1 MLGSLKGRGFNPTNA
16 ARRYVPLAALIAV
29 QVLIIA
35 LAPSKAANQ
44 AGGAALGTGPV
55 QGYSVGNTGG
65 GAASQANGAAGP
77 GVATGVA
84 GGGTGNG
91 GGAGTGASG
100 SGGSATAGGLRNSPA
115 DVTHC
120 SGNREF
126 SPTIDFY
133 APPCTPGTIGG
144 TYANGGATSQGVSA
158 NSIIMVDYITDYGAE
173 INTILQAEGLLETYQ
188 QAQVVDQ
195 AWQNFLNAHY
205 VLWGRKIQIIPYQ
218 GQCQSAP
225 PNDSCLFAEMD
236 SIVQKYHPYAVYW
249 DTTVCSACFARL
261 AQDHTI
267 ALGGDG
273 FSDAFA
279 QANAPY
285 IWSQFESSTRI
296 EQAFGHWWCSQ
307 MTSNNSQRVVSFA
320 PANNPAQNFNGQKR
334 VLGVISPN
342 DPDNEDTIQNVLVPA
357 LNQGCGDGGS
367 IAQHHYYYNQDIN
380 TAEEQVSAG
389 IAAMDTATNPATDV
403 VCICD
408 PVAPQ
413 FIYEGEQQH
422 NYWPENVLADVQDMT
437 YDMNSQNYEAS
448 QPGNQPSLACPSPSQ
463 GCEFDDAF
471 GIMSTAAQEPQTND
485 TGTRVF
491 KLGGGSSLPVTPILA
506 TELWENWN
514 MIASLIENTG
524 PDLTPA
530 RMAAAAPSMGTMG
543 GGNTG
548 QYEVGFSP
556 GSYFWQIDARVAY
569 WDKNKASSYN
579 GAPGMWVSIEGS
591 RFLPAQYPVI
601 DEPPIPATRPS

>member
-1 MLGSLKGRGFNPTNA
+1 MLGTPSGRGFNPSNV
-16 ARRYVPLAALIAV
+16 ARRYLPLAALIAV

-44 AGGAALGTGPV
+44 SAGSNVGTGPV
-55 QGYSVGNTGG
+55 QGYSVGNGSANGAGAAALANGTATGAGGTAGTSGTGAAGGAAGSAGSTATGG
-65 GAASQANGAAGP
+65 GASH
-77 GVATGVA
+77 
-84 GGGTGNG
+84 
-91 GGAGTGASG
+91 
-100 SGGSATAGGLRNSPA
+100 NSPA

-120 SGNREF
+120 AGSREF

-144 TYANGGATSQGVSA
+144 TYSNGGATSQGVSA
-158 NSIIMVDYITDYGAE
+158 STITMVDYITNYGAE
-173 INTILQAEGLLETYQ
+173 INAVLQAEGLLETYQ

-205 VLWGRKIQIIPYQ
+205 VLWGRKIKIVPYQ
-218 GQCQSAP
+218 GTCQSAP
-225 PNDSCLFAEMD
+225 PNDPCLFSEMD
-236 SIVQKYHPYAVYW
+236 SIVQQYHPYAVYW

-267 ALGGDG
+267 GLGGDG

-296 EQAFGHWWCSQ
+296 EVAFAHWWCNQ
-307 MTSNNSQRVVSFA
+307 MTSNSSNRVVSFA
-320 PANNPAQNFNGQKR
+320 PAANPAQNFNGQKR

-357 LNQGCGDGGS
+357 LNQCGDGGS
-367 IAQHHYYYNQDIN
+367 ISQHHYYYDQNIN
-380 TAEEQVSAG
+380 TVAAQVSAG
-389 IAAMDTATNPATDV
+389 IAAMDTTTNPATDV
-403 VCICD
+403 ACICD

-413 FIYEGEQQH
+413 FVYEGEQQH

-437 YDMNSQNYEAS
+437 YDMNSQNYGAT
-448 QPGNQPSLACPSPSQ
+448 QPGNQPSPACPSPPQ

-471 GIMSTAAQEPQTND
+471 GVMSTASQEPQTND
-485 TGTRVF
+485 AGVRVY
-491 KLGGGSSLPVTPILA
+491 KLGGGTNLPVTPMLA

-514 MIASLIENTG
+514 MIGSLIENTG

-530 RMAAAAPSMGTMG
+530 RMAAAAPSLGTIG
-543 GGNTG
+543 GGTTG
-548 QYEVGFSP
+548 EYQVGFTP
-556 GSYFWQIDARVAY
+556 GSYFWQTDARVAY
-569 WDKNKASSYN
+569 WDKNKASPYN
-579 GAPGMWVSIEGS
+579 GAPGTWVSIEGS
-591 RFLPAQYPVI
+591 RFLANQYPVLS
-601 DEPPIPATRPS
+601 EPPIPAVRPS